1 VLGALYVAAVFM
13 LLLDAVIVNVALPAI
28 AADFGIAPVDAESVV
43 LVYLVAIAVAMP
55 VAGWLGDRLGAR
67 RVFLVALALFTLASL
82 ACGLSQSLTQLTIAR
97 AVQGLGGGMLQPLAM
112 AMLMRVFP
120 AAERI
125 GILRVLAVPVTFGP
139 LTAPILGGAI
149 VDLASWHWIFLM
161 NVPIGVAGV
170 LVGARLLPDP
180 PAEAPGRLDWRGYA
194 LAAGGLAVVMYALS
208 AGSGRGWGQPA
219 VLVAIAVGLPLLAAM
234 VVVELRTREPVL
246 DLRLFGDRFFR
257 GAALA
262 RASAA
267 TGFVGALFVLPLYL
281 QGARGTTALGSGL
294 VIFPEAVGAL
304 VGLQVVPRVFRR
316 IGPGRAMAG
325 GLVGAATAVAAIA
338 LMPAGLPLWTLVP
351 WTFLAGLAMSFV
363 FVPSEATA
371 FATVSSGAMARASS
385 LFLTLHQV
393 ASALGVA
400 ILSSVL
406 AATVAA
412 GLAGAAPYRVAL
424 LVAAALT
431 AAGALGAVPLLHDR
445 IGAAEDDPPR
455 DAHRPRPRRGPARRP
470 RVRDVA

>member
-1 VLGALYVAAVFM
+1 VTPRAVLGALYVAAVFM

-28 AADFGIAPVDAESVV
+28 AADFGIAPVDAEAVV
-43 LVYLVAIAVAMP
+43 LVYLVAIAVTMP

-67 RVFLVALALFTLASL
+67 RVFLVALAVFTLASL
-82 ACGLSQSLTQLTIAR
+82 ACGLSQSLTQLTVAR

-161 NVPIGVAGV
+161 NVPIGISGV

-180 PAEAPGRLDWRGYA
+180 PAATVGRLDWRGYA
-194 LAAGGLAVVMYALS
+194 LAAGGLALAMYALS
-208 AGSGRGWGQPA
+208 EGAGHGWSQPA
-219 VLVAIAVGLPLLAAM
+219 VLLAAVVGLPLLAAM
-234 VVVELRTREPVL
+234 VVVELRTPEPVL
-246 DLRLFGDRFFR
+246 DLRLLGNRFFR
-257 GAALA
+257 GASLA
-262 RASAA
+262 RISAA
-267 TGFVGALFVLPLYL
+267 TGFVGALFVLPIYL

-294 VIFPEAVGAL
+294 VIFPEAIGAL
-304 VGLQVVPRVFRR
+304 VGLQVVPRAFRR
-316 IGPGRAMAG
+316 IGPGRALAG
-325 GLVGAATAVAAIA
+325 GLTGAGVALAGVA
-338 LMPAGLPLWTLVP
+338 LMPAGLPVWTLVP
-351 WTFLAGLAMSFV
+351 WMFLAGLAMSFV
-363 FVPSEATA
+363 FIPSEATA
-371 FATVSSGAMARASS
+371 FATVSSGRMAHASS

-412 GLAGAAPYRVAL
+412 GLDGAAPYRITL
-424 LVAAALT
+424 LVGAALT
-431 AAGALGAVPLLHDR
+431 AAGALGALPLLHDR
-445 IGAAEDDPPR
+445 VGVGDPDGEPTTES
-455 DAHRPRPRRGPARRP
+455 A
-470 RVRDVA
+470 